1 MNQTVEPIQV
11 EPTLKDMVKGIDL
24 SRYQEKA
31 KLVEE
36 LKRLENVDINENI
49 SSDSAEEDDD
59 LISFKHKQIDNE
71 DKE

>member
-1 MNQTVEPIQV
+1 
-11 EPTLKDMVKGIDL
+11 MVKGIDL